1 MFSGMLS
8 FVVSLAISIATGV
21 YLIVI
26 VVYTLFTSHSF
37 SDKRIVAHLVSTGLV
52 FILSVVVLLLAQYS
66 KFTGGIDK
74 TLPLWSVLILSVWM
88 GLTWYLGVR
97 QDAYIIGGIILTYAI
112 AMSLYLFL
120 T

>member
-8 FVVSLAISIATGV
+8 FVVSLAMSIATGV
-21 YLIVI
+21 FLVVI

-37 SDKRIVAHLVSTGLV
+37 FDKRIAAHLIGTGLV
-52 FILSVVVLLLAQYS
+52 FIISVIVLLFAQYS
-66 KFTGGIDK
+66 KFTDGLDK
-74 TLPLWSVLILSVWM
+74 TLPLWSVLILSVWI